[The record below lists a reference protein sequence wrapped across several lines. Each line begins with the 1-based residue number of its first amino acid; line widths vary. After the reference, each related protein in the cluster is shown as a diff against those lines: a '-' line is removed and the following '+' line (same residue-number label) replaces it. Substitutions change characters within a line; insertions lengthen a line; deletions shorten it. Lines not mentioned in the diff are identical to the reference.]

1 MKKTYKSVD
10 EQIEY
15 LKDNKK
21 IIVRNEHKQ
30 IFEVM
35 QEFIQK

>member
-21 IIVRNEHKQ
+21 IIGKMNINRFLKR
-30 IFEVM
+30 EV
-35 QEFIQK
+35 ILH